1 MPDTLS
7 TYKRK
12 YSDAQIASGIR
23 TPSTTAM
30 KYQTSATYQYIE
42 SLDKFADAG
51 MKLAD
56 TYFTAIANRDARD
69 ADTQATKLFRDRR
82 VEILNTVKGK
92 DADGLLD
99 RETDWAQK
107 EFEKW
112 KKDSKVSAV
121 KATEIWRSH
130 MDSYL
135 NKTGAYMVEQ
145 QAAYDKQS
153 RLQSSDT
160 MLDSL
165 VDTKIGDTAALKA
178 AMDHNKEL
186 FVNDPMMAERQNDK
200 AIMVAVTAWTRQNPG
215 AAVAWFKKNKEQLK
229 KDFGQKFINVTDVI
243 DRAEAKMQREA
254 EHAATM
260 ANINEQRAWRHQQQQ
275 SEKLLGDAYSGLLN
289 GTLSTEQFNAF
300 MDDPRVLGQDKLK
313 MYHTMKGMAASDRQ
327 EAKAAKQEI
336 FESTESDL
344 MRIGTRIGTSDDNA
358 IAYRNRVMDEVA
370 AGNIDYQGAKRAL
383 DLYDTRRSD
392 KDGVV
397 DFAFQS
403 VGKYFE
409 QQKDVMGQVA
419 PENLILEKVVYDFA
433 KKYAR
438 EHPTTVYKDF
448 NINDPNSV
456 LMQTIRHN
464 QPKIRRLGEGGMFN
478 IDGTLSP
485 FPTLAGPEGG
495 LSTSTAGKSYTVGTD
510 GTNGADGTKGNSLTD
525 RMRKNGIKPTR
536 GRGNAL

>member
-1 MPDTLS
+1 MPDTIS

-12 YSDAQIASGIR
+12 YSDAQITSSIR

-42 SLDKFADAG
+42 SLDKFANAG

-112 KKDSKVSAV
+112 KKESKVSAV
-121 KATEIWRSH
+121 KATEIWRNH

-186 FVNDPMMAERQNDK
+186 FVNDPMTGERQNDK
-200 AIMVAVTAWTRQNPG
+200 AIMVAVTAWARQNPS
-215 AAVAWFKKNKEQLK
+215 ATVAWFKKNKDQLK

-243 DRAEAKMQREA
+243 DRAEAKIQREA

-260 ANINEQRAWRHQQQQ
+260 ANINEQRAWRRQQQQ
-275 SEKLLGDAYSGLLN
+275 SEKMLGDAYSGLLN
-289 GTLSTEQFNAF
+289 GTLSKEQFNAF
-300 MDDPRVLGQDKLK
+300 MDDSRVLGQDKLK
-313 MYHTMKGMAASDRQ
+313 LYNTMKGMAASDRQ
-327 EAKAAKQEI
+327 EAKETKKDTFDA
-336 FESTESDL
+336 TESEL
-344 MRIGTRIGTSDDNA
+344 LRIGMRVDTRDENA
-358 IAYRNRVMDEVA
+358 SAFRNRVMSEMA
-370 AGNIDYQGAKRAL
+370 LGNIDSQGANRVL
-383 DLYDTRRSD
+383 RMYDERRSD

-397 DFAFQS
+397 DTAFKA
-403 VGKYFE
+403 VNEYFE
-409 QQKDVMGQVA
+409 QQKDMLGQAA
-419 PENLILEKVVYDFA
+419 PENKIAVDQLYDWA

-438 EHPTTVYKDF
+438 EHPTTIAKDF
-448 NINDPNSV
+448 DINNPDS
-456 LMQTIRHN
+456 LLRQ
-464 QPKIRRLGEGGMFN
+464 QIRRMPPVIRKLEDMFSSKGDLTPFATIGEPR
-478 IDGTLSP
+478 D
-485 FPTLAGPEGG
+485 
-495 LSTSTAGKSYTVGTD
+495 TSTAGKSYEVTSGGVD
-510 GTNGADGTKGNSLTD
+510 GETSRLLTGKKPPRNPITED
-525 RMRKNGIKPTR
+525 LNRRGIKP
-536 GRGNAL
+536 GRR

>member
-12 YSDAQIASGIR
+12 YSDAQIASSIR

-42 SLDKFADAG
+42 SLDKFANAG

-112 KKDSKVSAV
+112 KKESKVSAV

-260 ANINEQRAWRHQQQQ
+260 ANINEQRAWRRQQQQ
-275 SEKLLGDAYSGLLN
+275 SEKILGDAYSGLLN
-289 GTLSTEQFNAF
+289 GSLSKEQLNAF
-300 MDDPRVLGQDKLK
+300 MDDSRVLGQDKLK

-327 EAKAAKQEI
+327 EARETKKDT
-336 FESTESDL
+336 FETTESDL
-344 MRIGTRIGTSDDNA
+344 LKIGMESGTRDEDAADFRSRVMSEMALGNIGSEGA
-358 IAYRNRVMDEVA
+358 NRVLRMYDE
-370 AGNIDYQGAKRAL
+370 
-383 DLYDTRRSD
+383 RRSD
-392 KDGVV
+392 KNGIV
-397 DFAFQS
+397 DTAFKA
-403 VGKYFE
+403 VNEYFE
-409 QQKDVMGQVA
+409 QQKDMMGQAA
-419 PENLILEKVVYDFA
+419 PENKIAVDQLYDWA

-438 EHPTTVYKDF
+438 EHPTTIAKDF
-448 NINDPNSV
+448 NINDPDSV
-456 LMQTIRHN
+456 LRQQIRHM
-464 QPKIRRLGEGGMFN
+464 PPVIRKLEDRFSANGSLTPFATIGEPR
-478 IDGTLSP
+478 T
-485 FPTLAGPEGG
+485 
-495 LSTSTAGKSYTVGTD
+495 TSTAGKSYEVTSG
-510 GTNGADGTKGNSLTD
+510 GINGETSRLLNGQKSTGNPVLD
-525 RMRKNGIKPTR
+525 DLNRRGIKP
-536 GRGNAL
+536 GRR

>member
-1 MPDTLS
+1 MPDTIS

-12 YSDAQIASGIR
+12 YSDAQIASSIR

-42 SLDKFADAG
+42 SLDKFANAG

-112 KKDSKVSAV
+112 KKESKVSAV

-160 MLDSL
+160 MLDGL

-178 AMDHNKEL
+178 AMDHNREL
-186 FVNDPMMAERQNDK
+186 FVNDPMTGERQNDK
-200 AIMVAVTAWTRQNPG
+200 AIMVAVTAWTRQNPS
-215 AAVAWFKKNKEQLK
+215 ATVAWFKKNKEQLK

-243 DRAEAKMQREA
+243 DRAEAKIQREA

-260 ANINEQRAWRHQQQQ
+260 ANINEQRAWRRQQQQ
-275 SEKLLGDAYSGLLN
+275 SEKMLGDAYSAMLN
-289 GTLSTEQFNAF
+289 GSLSKEQFNAF

-313 MYHTMKGMAASDRQ
+313 MYNTMKGMAASDRQ
-327 EAKAAKQEI
+327 EAREAKKDT
-336 FESTESDL
+336 FDATESEL
-344 MRIGTRIGTSDDNA
+344 LKIGMRIDTRDENA
-358 IAYRNRVMDEVA
+358 VAFRDRVMDEMA
-370 AGNIDYQGAKRAL
+370 LGNIDSQGASRIL
-383 DLYDTRRSD
+383 RMYDERRSD

-397 DFAFQS
+397 DFAFQA
-403 VGKYFE
+403 VNKYFE
-409 QQKDVMGQVA
+409 QQKDVLGQVD
-419 PENLILEKVVYDFA
+419 PENLMQEKLIYDWA
-433 KKYAR
+433 KKRAR
-438 EHPTTVYKDF
+438 EHPTTIYKDF
-448 NINDPNSV
+448 DINDPNSA
-456 LMQTIRHN
+456 LMQMIN
-464 QPKIRRLGEGGMFN
+464 NNKPKIRRLGEGGMFN
-478 IDGTLSP
+478 IDGTVSP
-485 FPTLAGPEGG
+485 FPTLNAPDSG
-495 LSTSTAGKSYTVGTD
+495 LSTAGKSYTVGPEE
-510 GTNGADGTKGNSLTD
+510 AKGNSLTD
-525 RMRKNGIKPTR
+525 RMRKSGIRPVR